1 MTTTGQ
7 RLVLV
12 LAPVLAGFFIAGQAR
27 ANSGLGVEIDNT
39 MLAALFS
46 FGSGLVIVSVF
57 MVFSA
62 TNRKKLGNLFNLLR
76 TGGFPI
82 YGAIGGALGGFFVI
96 IQSWVG
102 AIIGV
107 ALFSV
112 GIVAGQ
118 AVTAMIMDNYGLLGL
133 TQRKLSIAR
142 FVGVKLTLIGLLFTA
157 DLANYEFT
165 PLLLIAL
172 LPGIGMG
179 IQQAL
184 NGRLGQVAQSPFVAT
199 FLNFLVGT
207 LFIAI
212 VALLSGS
219 FELVSL
225 PSNPLL
231 YVGGLLGVTF
241 ILLQIVVVPK
251 IGALVLGI
259 ALLVGQLL
267 GALFFDLVVPV
278 SDRVIG
284 FNTFLGIT
292 LALAGATV
300 VTIRR

>member
-1 MTTTGQ
+1 MSATGQ
-7 RLVLV
+7 RLVMV
-12 LAPVLAGFFIAGQAR
+12 PASVLAGFFIAGQAR
-27 ANSGLGVEIDNT
+27 ANSGLGVEIANT

-46 FGSGLVIVSVF
+46 FGSGLVIVSIG
-57 MVFSA
+57 MIFSSA
-62 TNRKKLGNLFNLLR
+62 NRKKLGDLLALLR
-76 TGGFPI
+76 SGGFPI
-82 YGAIGGALGGFFVI
+82 YGVIGGALGGFFVI

-112 GIVAGQ
+112 GVVAGQ
-118 AVTAMIMDNYGLLGL
+118 AVTALILDNYGLLGL
-133 TQRKLSIAR
+133 KQRKLTVAR
-142 FVGVKLTLIGLLFTA
+142 FIGLKLTLIGLLFTA

-172 LPGIGMG
+172 LPGISMG

-184 NGRLGQVAQSPFVAT
+184 NGRLGQVARSPFVAT

-212 VALLSGS
+212 VTLATGS

-225 PSNPLL
+225 PDNPLL
-231 YVGGLLGVTF
+231 YVGGLLGVIF

-259 ALLVGQLL
+259 SLLVGQLL

-278 SDRVIG
+278 SERVIG
-284 FNTFLGIT
+284 LNTFLGIA

-300 VTIRR
+300 VTLRR